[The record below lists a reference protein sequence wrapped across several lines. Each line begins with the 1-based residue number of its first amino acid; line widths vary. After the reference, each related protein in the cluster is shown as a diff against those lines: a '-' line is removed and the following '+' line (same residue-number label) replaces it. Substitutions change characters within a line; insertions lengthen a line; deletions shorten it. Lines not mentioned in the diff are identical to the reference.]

1 MVVLAQSDSNRPARN
16 KYMCKIINYY
26 YFTMGIT
33 HFAHQNFWQKS
44 LLEGLTLKERSH
56 ILDQHWDQNVQLV
69 LLGTMR
75 LRWR

>member
-1 MVVLAQSDSNRPARN
+1 
-16 KYMCKIINYY
+16 
-26 YFTMGIT
+26 MGIT